1 MLRHWFYKDL
11 IIINPVSRLG
21 RKFERSNLTVE
32 GGNPDEPIRS
42 HRSALEQHN
51 TAVIDEQNKMVC
63 K

>member
-1 MLRHWFYKDL
+1 L